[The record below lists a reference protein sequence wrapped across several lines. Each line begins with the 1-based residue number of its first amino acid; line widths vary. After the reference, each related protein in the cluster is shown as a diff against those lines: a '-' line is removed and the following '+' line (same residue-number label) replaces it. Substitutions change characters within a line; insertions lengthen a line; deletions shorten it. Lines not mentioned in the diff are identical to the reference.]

1 MNELL
6 LRRRVAA
13 IEPILTDKSYIQDG
27 LIFQLDG
34 INKGSNVNAWT
45 DLVGGIPFVYNQAA
59 TIKQNSVSLDGT
71 NYLRPSTER
80 TISTSYLTSTI
91 EVCANQGS
99 NYGGVFISGTNNSI
113 CFIRKSN
120 GLTTGLSTNNSRKRL
135 TASGAIPNTVYTAS
149 VNVNTFYIVNGI
161 SKSLSTTNEWVKS
174 TAKYASIGGNG
185 VGFMGAME
193 IYAVRVYN
201 RILTTD
207 EVLYNQNIDN
217 ERFNLGLTI

>member
-1 MNELL
+1 MESGPT
-6 LRRRVAA
+6 
-13 IEPILTDKSYIQDG
+13 EKSYIQDG

-45 DLVGGIPFVYNQAA
+45 DLVGGIPFVYNEAA

-71 NYLRPSTER
+71 NYLRPSNDR

-99 NYGGVFISGTNNSI
+99 NYGGVFISGANNSI

-120 GLTTGLSTNNSRKRL
+120 GLTTGVSTNNSRKRL

-161 SKSLSTTNEWVKS
+161 SKSLSTAGEWVKS
-174 TAKYASIGGNG
+174 QTRYVSIGGNENG
-185 VGFMGAME
+185 YMGAME

-201 RILTTD
+201 RILTID
-207 EVLYNQNIDN
+207 EVLYNQKIDN
-217 ERFNLGLTI
+217 ERFNLELVI

>member
-6 LRRRVAA
+6 LRRRVAEKA
-13 IEPILTDKSYIQDG
+13 SNPYIQDG

-45 DLVGGIPFVYNQAA
+45 DLVGGIPFVYNEAA

-71 NYLRPSTER
+71 NYLRPSNNR

-99 NYGGVFISGTNNSI
+99 NYGGVFISGANNSI

-120 GLTTGLSTNNSRKRL
+120 GLTTGVSTNNSRKRL

-161 SKSLSTTNEWVKS
+161 SKSLSTASEWVKS
-174 TAKYASIGGNG
+174 QTGYVSIGGNENG
-185 VGFMGAME
+185 YMGAME

-201 RILTTD
+201 RILTID
-207 EVLYNQNIDN
+207 EVLYNQRLDN